1 MSFYS
6 RCRFATVISLLLL
19 AWIMIGCSGKPSSD
33 ARKDTE
39 ESSRIDPA
47 VWVSTVQ
54 RGNLQETVRGTG
66 TLEGWE
72 DLQVLAKVTGTITR
86 IHSRLGDALQ
96 KDSLILEIEPEVW
109 DLQLAQAEAA
119 LLQAEANF
127 ETNAADLTRYEA
139 LYVQGDISDMEIE
152 AARAAEKNS
161 RSMLLS
167 AQAALELAKRTAA
180 DARVRATINGYL
192 AALDVEEGEMV
203 APGTPICRVV
213 RTRPLKLRL
222 GLTEMEI
229 VRIKK
234 GQDVRMIP
242 DAFPNMEVDGT
253 VHRVGVAADLQSRL
267 FPVEIRVQDFPKELK
282 PGMVVRARIVLKE
295 HRDVIIVPR
304 QSFVE
309 TGQGYKAF
317 IVQGNVARSV
327 PVTFGAQEANNVIVT
342 SGLKEGDQLVI
353 RGHQIL
359 EDSARITIERTD
371 DGL

>member
-1 MSFYS
+1 MSFKS
-6 RCRFATVISLLLL
+6 RCRFAIVISLLLF

-33 ARKDTE
+33 DPKGTE

-72 DLQVLAKVTGTITR
+72 DLQVLAKVTGTVTR
-86 IHSRLGDALQ
+86 IHARLGDALQ

-109 DLQLAQAEAA
+109 DLRLAQAEAA

-127 ETNAADLTRYEA
+127 ETNEADLKRYEA
-139 LYVQGDISDMEIE
+139 LHVQGDISDMEIE

-161 RSMLLS
+161 KSMLLS

-180 DARVRATINGYL
+180 DARVRATIDGYL
-192 AALDVEEGEMV
+192 AALNTEEGEMV

-213 RTRPLKLRL
+213 RIHPLKLRL

-229 VRIKK
+229 IRITK
-234 GQDVRMIP
+234 GQSVRLIP
-242 DAFPNMEVDGT
+242 DAFSNMEVTGT

-267 FPVEIRVQDFPKELK
+267 FPVEIQVQNFPKELK
-282 PGMVVRARIVLKE
+282 PGMVVRARIILKE
-295 HRDVIIVPR
+295 HHDVILVPK
-304 QSFVE
+304 QSLAKTQEGYRAFMVE
-309 TGQGYKAF
+309 
-317 IVQGNVARSV
+317 GNMARSV
-327 PVTFGAQEANNVIVT
+327 PVTVGAEDVNNIVVT
-342 SGLKEGDQLVI
+342 SGLKEGDTLVI
-353 RGHQIL
+353 RGQQIL
-359 EDSARITIERTD
+359 EDSTAVNIETPK
-371 DGL
+371 